1 MPSDMNKQAAATFR
15 LHKPPIRL
23 RCLGAHV
30 EDEVQIDGA
39 DREWKADFGGG
50 VGSQNMAA
58 LGVRSVEVLK
68 LVDVSDKQGAVVV
81 EDVEDLESILSP
93 IIAEVWN
100 AVVAM
105 DLESQPT
112 AFCVRCLLRNESKWL

>member
-1 MPSDMNKQAAATFR
+1 MPSNMNKQAAATFR

-23 RCLGAHV
+23 WCLGAHV

-50 VGSQNMAA
+50 VGSQNMAD
-58 LGVRSVEVLK
+58 LGGGSDEVLK

-112 AFCVRCLLRNESKWL
+112 AFCVGCLLRNKSKWL

>member
-1 MPSDMNKQAAATFR
+1 MPSDMNKQAAVTFC
-15 LHKPPIRL
+15 LHKPPFRL

-58 LGVRSVEVLK
+58 LGVGSDEVLK
-68 LVDVSDKQGAVVV
+68 LVDISDKQGAVVV
-81 EDVEDLESILSP
+81 EDVEDPESILPP
-93 IIAEVWN
+93 IIPEVWN

-105 DLESQPT
+105 DLEAQLT
-112 AFCVRCLLRNESKWL
+112 TFCVCCLLQNKSKWL